1 MVTIMGSHGSDFIA
15 SKCSRWMRSLT
26 RWSER
31 SLFSERFLSLF
42 DPARSGPVL
51 DEAMTRTH
59 ASLVVVL
66 MYCLPKE
73 RCVYV
78 TTGMARFL
86 FHAVSALGFY
96 RFLFDCLRRLLCYH
110 HQPSPDWTWTD
121 SVQAIYPRRWGQLS
135 ELLISE
141 ICTQPIA

>member
-31 SLFSERFLSLF
+31 SLFSERFRSSFPIRPCEKRSRIRRGYDSYSCFAGSGADVL
-42 DPARSGPVL
+42 PAQGTL
-51 DEAMTRTH
+51 
-59 ASLVVVL
+59 
-66 MYCLPKE
+66 
-73 RCVYV
+73 CVRDHRY
-78 TTGMARFL
+78 G
-86 FHAVSALGFY
+86 AVSISRGKCTGIL
-96 RFLFDCLRRLLCYH
+96 DCLRRLLCYH